1 MIPAIL
7 QKGDTIGIVSPSH
20 VATPENYRGILFGI
34 EAMGFQVKTGPNLYK
49 DTYGYLASEE
59 ERAEDFNAMVADET
73 VKMVFFGGGEGS
85 IDLLPL
91 IDYDAVRRNPKIY
104 LSYSDGTSILS
115 AIYSQTGL
123 TTYYGQSPDLFG
135 DLRHYDYEQFVSHFL
150 RGTVTDFKPNSQ
162 WVSICPGTGEGVLVG
177 GYTLN
182 FALLVNS
189 AFGMFDPTKR
199 YILFLEDHE
208 RFSDIAAVSMYLS
221 HIEQSAFINH
231 VSGLLFGHYSEKM
244 YPDLLERLSRFGLKH
259 QIPVAYCDD
268 FGHGRNHAVLPVGRK
283 ALLDTNNNRLVFSP
297 EG

>member
-1 MIPAIL
+1 MIPAVL
-7 QKGDTIGIVSPSH
+7 QRGDTIGIVSPSH
-20 VATPENYRGILFGI
+20 VATPEDYRGILFGI

-91 IDYDAVRRNPKIY
+91 IDYDVVRKNPKIY
-104 LSYSDGTSILS
+104 LSYSDGTSILD
-115 AIYSQTGL
+115 AIYTQTGL
-123 TTYYGQSPDLFG
+123 TTYYGLTPHDVVDL
-135 DLRHYDYEQFVSHFL
+135 LHYNYEQFASHFL
-150 RGTVTDFKPNSQ
+150 QGNVTSFQPNSQ
-162 WVSICPGTGEGVLVG
+162 WVSICPGTCEGALIG

-182 FALLVNS
+182 FALLLNS
-189 AFGMFDPTKR
+189 RYFRFDPEEK

-208 RFSDIAAVSMYLS
+208 RFSDVSAVSMYLS
-221 HIEQSAFINH
+221 HMEQSDFMSR

-268 FGHGRNHAVLPVGRK
+268 FGHGKNHAVLPVGCK
-283 ALLDTNNNRLVFSP
+283 AILDTENNHLAFSP
-297 EG
+297 KG